1 MQKLLIALIGSALFA
16 PAAFAARNQQHTI
29 SCKGYV
35 SFESG
40 TMQGIAT
47 VTLVEIAEGHWALD
61 MGAGRL
67 IDGGDNRSS
76 DPGRLS
82 INTYGFF
89 RGEGIKA
96 DYDFARRVL
105 TFKYKYDS
113 GFLGGGTQKTAGTFT
128 ECEELNAPSS
138 QACEPRLQ

>member
-1 MQKLLIALIGSALFA
+1 MQKLLILLAGIILIA
-16 PAAFAARNQQHTI
+16 PAAHAARTAHTI
-29 SCKGYV
+29 QCSGYV
-35 SFESG
+35 SFENG
-40 TMQGIAT
+40 TMQGNST
-47 VTLVEIAEGHWALD
+47 VTLVEIAEGRWALD
-61 MGAGRL
+61 MGAGYL
-67 IDGGDNRSS
+67 IDGGNNLSS
-76 DPGRLS
+76 EPGRLL
-82 INTYGFF
+82 INTYSFF
-89 RGEGIKA
+89 RREGVKA